1 MLVNFIE
8 HINHHFSFLKN
19 KKILVAISGGIDSVV
34 LTHLLHHLEFNI
46 VLAHCNFSLRGKE
59 SDADAQFVK
68 DLANK
73 LDIDCKTS
81 VFDTQTYAKK
91 QQLSTQMAAREL
103 RYKWFEKTRI
113 EFDLDYIVTAH
124 HLDDNL
130 ETFLINFIRG
140 TGLNGLT
147 GIPEIKGKII
157 RPLIPFSRKE
167 IEVYASEN
175 NLSWRE
181 DASNKKT
188 AYQRNKIRHQIVPL
202 LKQMNPSLLNSF
214 QKTTNNLKE
223 SQSIINNTIESFKKI
238 VISTEHIGNINSTT
252 RFQKIDI
259 QKLKQF
265 EYPKAYLFE
274 LLKEYRFTEW
284 NDVVDLLNAQPGKQV
299 LSASHRLVK
308 DRDFLLLTEI
318 NSVKSDQKVY
328 EIKESQEVLELEN
341 GKFLFKKAKIQN
353 SHVGTQNSVFI
364 NQEKLIFPLTLR
376 KMKQGDYFYP
386 LGMEGKKKIS
396 KFFKDEKLSLIDKEN
411 TWLLCSNNDIV
422 WIVNKRLDDRYKVD
436 HSTDL
441 ILNITFIKE

>member
-1 MLVNFIE
+1 MLVKFIE
-8 HINHHFSFLKN
+8 HINHHFSFLKD

-46 VLAHCNFSLRGKE
+46 VLAHCNFTLRGKE
-59 SDADAQFVK
+59 SDADEQFVK

-73 LDIDCKTS
+73 LGVICQTS
-81 VFDTQTYAKK
+81 VFDTHTYAKK

-202 LKQMNPSLLNSF
+202 LRQMNPNLLNSF

-223 SQSIINNTIESFKKI
+223 SQSIINNTIDSFKKI
-238 VISTEHIGNINSTT
+238 VITTEDAGNINSATPI
-252 RFQKIDI
+252 QKIDI

-308 DRDFLLLTEI
+308 DRDFLLLTDVS
-318 NSVKSDQKVY
+318 SVKSDQKVF
-328 EIKESQEVLELEN
+328 EIKENQKVLELEN
-341 GKFLFKKAKIQN
+341 GKVLFRNAKIQN
-353 SHVGTQNSVFI
+353 SNDITQNSVFI
-364 NQEKLIFPLTLR
+364 NKEKLIFPLTLR

-386 LGMEGKKKIS
+386 LGMGGKKKMS
-396 KFFKDEKLSLIDKEN
+396 KFFKDEKFSLIDKEN
-411 TWLLCSNNDIV
+411 TWLLCSKNDIV
-422 WIVNKRLDDRYKVD
+422 WVVNRRLDDRYKVD
-436 HSTDL
+436 FNTKL
-441 ILNITFIKE
+441 ILNIAFIKE